1 MRALLDTSVL
11 IGEQPTPDVEAAISV
26 ASLAELHFGV
36 LVAGDDDERA
46 LRTQRLGAIESAFDP
61 LPVSVG
67 VAREWGRLAAAVTNR
82 GGQPR
87 RRAIDLVLA
96 ATANVH
102 GVPLVSH
109 NTSDFQIIGDLT
121 DVRDPSALQPPQ
133 QSPESKPAVQPV
145 SNEEQEEPPTT

>member
-11 IGEQPTPDVEAAISV
+11 IGEQPPPDVEAAISV

-61 LPVSVG
+61 LPVSVD

-102 GVPLVSH
+102 GVPLVTH
-109 NTSDFQIIGDLT
+109 NTSDFQIIGDLV
-121 DVRDPSALQPPQ
+121 DVRDPSTLQPPD
-133 QSPESKPAVQPV
+133 SKAAAEPES
-145 SNEEQEEPPTT
+145 EGEQEEPPGT